1 MKMIFEG
8 LEKNEMSDL
17 FDNVI
22 SIDQYKPKIG
32 TDTETV
38 VIAFTLKYEKPAED
52 LADFINT
59 SHIEQLDVEASSVPN
74 ESGNYKVFV
83 EFERDNKLVNKIIEL
98 VYHIQKLDNNI
109 SWKYIYFKSDG
120 EKDFTKENLQQDIIT
135 DQKLYDKLYK
145 EKTDKEKIKER
156 MEFLVKY

>member
-1 MKMIFEG
+1 MIFNEG
-8 LEKNEMSDL
+8 LEKNEMGDL
-17 FDNVI
+17 IDNVI
-22 SIDQYKPKIG
+22 SIDQYKPKVG

-38 VIAFTLKYEKPAED
+38 VVSFTLKYEKPAED

-74 ESGNYKVFV
+74 ETGDHKVFV
-83 EFERDNKLVNKIIEL
+83 EFERDEKLINKIIEL

-120 EKDFTKENLQQDIIT
+120 EKDLTKENLQQDVIT
-135 DQKLYDKLYK
+135 DQKLYDRLYK
-145 EKTDKEKIKER
+145 EKSEKEKVKER
-156 MEFLVKY
+156 LEFLVKY